1 MMDENKV
8 VESVSESYDDSENIL
23 AGKKPRSRER
33 GPDKKPRTYR
43 ANSMSNLTQ
52 FNQRPEEFAKYLKDE
67 KGVDIGSDFN
77 WNNTI
82 VWILIGLVVVVGG
95 IGIVKW
101 WQQRQMKKQDVEPGG
116 KQ

>member
-43 ANSMSNLTQ
+43 ENSMKNFVQ
-52 FNQRPEEFAKYLKDE
+52 FKERPEKFTKYLKNE
-67 KGVDIGSDFN
+67 KGVNIAGNS
-77 WNNTI
+77 
-82 VWILIGLVVVVGG
+82 
-95 IGIVKW
+95 GIVKVFLIFCVAMIAIFGGW
-101 WQQRQMKKQDVEPGG
+101 WLYNHYKNGNDSSTESRY
-116 KQ
+116 